1 MAKKK
6 TAEQVVIHNFV
17 AKHMH
22 EVNKSQ
28 VFVDRKKNAKRG
40 YNKHRQGRYSM
51 EDRPFFNGCL
61 RSVRWLGTTRWLF
74 RIGFNWRERGDR
86 PVVTSLRILIWMP
99 GWRCRFIRN

>member
-6 TAEQVVIHNFV
+6 LMPEVVIHNFV

-40 YNKHRQGRYSM
+40 YEKHKKGRYS
-51 EDRPFFNGCL
+51 DDYR
-61 RSVRWLGTTRWLF
+61 LF
-74 RIGFNWRERGDR
+74 LWTMIFA
-86 PVVTSLRILIWMP
+86 
-99 GWRCRFIRN
+99 

>member
-6 TAEQVVIHNFV
+6 TAEQIVIHNFV

-28 VFVDRKKNAKRG
+28 VFVDRKKNSKRG

-51 EDRPFFNGCL
+51 EDRPFL
-61 RSVRWLGTTRWLF
+61 
-74 RIGFNWRERGDR
+74 
-86 PVVTSLRILIWMP
+86 MAA
-99 GWRCRFIRN
+99 

>member
-6 TAEQVVIHNFV
+6 QPKVIVHNFV

-40 YNKHRQGRYSM
+40 YQKHKG
-51 EDRPFFNGCL
+51 
-61 RSVRWLGTTRWLF
+61 RSVDLPYFLSRLSIYNTF
-74 RIGFNWRERGDR
+74 RLHH
-86 PVVTSLRILIWMP
+86 VA
-99 GWRCRFIRN
+99 